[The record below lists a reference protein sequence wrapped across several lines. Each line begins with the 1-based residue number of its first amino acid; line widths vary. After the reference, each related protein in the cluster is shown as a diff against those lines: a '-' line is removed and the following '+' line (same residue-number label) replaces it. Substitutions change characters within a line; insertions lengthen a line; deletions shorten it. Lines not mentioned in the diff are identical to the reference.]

1 MPTSAITG
9 WTAISFSL
17 PGKEAKARS
26 IATKPGDDHV
36 IRQKGVLFAVI
47 DGASSASCHDK
58 AAEVAGQALIKSY
71 YSAEAG
77 TQPIEA
83 LRYAVQHA
91 VMALDAI
98 KEPRCGGLAIALS
111 AAVVQGESLYISRVG
126 DANAYLA
133 SNDKLVLLTDYPVD
147 FNAIAESG
155 ATLQPGDR
163 ILLCTEGVS
172 QVVGEEEL
180 ERALSDFSSAAR
192 STESVRS
199 TFVRTLKSDHG
210 ALAVFDFQVPQTE
223 RPTAAAV
230 AVPTLEAIPAPSREN
245 KAAPAPARAPKA
257 EPMASATMA
266 TPEPDVAQARNVPAS
281 RMVEPEPAMAQA
293 RDVPASR
300 MVEPEP
306 AMAHAQPA
314 PARDEPH
321 LRAAAPE
328 PETFVQAEPAAPA
341 TETATTQEEVAPS
354 IRETMDRLA
363 AISKPAAKS
372 GAAWPPAAPPR
383 SAVNTGPAPR
393 TGQPTIAPE
402 AQFEPEPD
410 NTMALAVPERP
421 STGESGPTWPSA
433 AFHQPVSDNS
443 STARMGQ
450 GYREETFI
458 VKRGQGGTAEHV
470 IVVRSENAVA
480 KPTPVQAAA
489 KAAEKARASLPAEK
503 RMPVSKGKVQ
513 ANDDKPIIMPASR
526 APRAFSISQV
536 PLTSKPLAKAD
547 PFFLRLAGTVGFMA
561 VPVALCALL
570 AATGVF
576 GIVTD
581 RALVAAGLKVAALPP
596 TLTATPTATVEPTA
610 TMTVTPVPTLPPE
623 PTATAAPTEVPT
635 LTPIPPKVTAPAVA
649 FEPTNVPTL
658 APTAT
663 PEPTLTPE
671 PTKAVAVRRVVRRRT
686 VVRPTPRPVRRV
698 APARPSNPGSG
709 GFGPLPPPPP

>member
-47 DGASSASCHDK
+47 DGAPSASCHDK

-71 YSAEAG
+71 YSSEAG

-98 KEPRCGGLAIALS
+98 KEPRCGGLAIALC
-111 AAVVQGESLYISRVG
+111 AAVVQGESLFISRVG

-133 SNDKLVLLTDYPVD
+133 SNDKLVLLTDDPCD
-147 FNAIAESG
+147 FNAISESS

-172 QVVGEEEL
+172 QVVSAEEM
-180 ERALSDFSSAAR
+180 ERALCDFSSAVR
-192 STESVRS
+192 SAESVRS

-210 ALAVFDFQVPQTE
+210 ALAVFGFQVPQAE
-223 RPTAAAV
+223 RATAAAV
-230 AVPTLEAIPAPSREN
+230 SVPTLDAIPAPSRESQ
-245 KAAPAPARAPKA
+245 ATLARAPKA
-257 EPMASATMA
+257 EPVSAAATA
-266 TPEPDVAQARNVPAS
+266 TPEPATAQAPEIPASRVVEPEPVMAQAREIPAS

-293 RDVPASR
+293 
-300 MVEPEP
+300 
-306 AMAHAQPA
+306 QPA
-314 PARDEPH
+314 PAHEEPRM
-321 LRAAAPE
+321 RAATPE
-328 PETFVQAEPAAPA
+328 LAAFAQAEPAAPA
-341 TETATTQEEVAPS
+341 AETAATQEEVAPS

-372 GAAWPPAAPPR
+372 GAAWPPPAPPR
-383 SAVNTGPAPR
+383 AASNSGPAPR
-393 TGQPTIAPE
+393 TGQTSMAPE
-402 AQFEPEPD
+402 MPFVPEPD
-410 NTMALAVPERP
+410 DAMALAVPERL

-450 GYREETFI
+450 GYREETFK

-470 IVVRSENAVA
+470 IVVRSENAVV
-480 KPTPVQAAA
+480 KLTPVQEAA
-489 KAAEKARASLPAEK
+489 KVTEKARASLPSEK
-503 RMPVSKGKVQ
+503 RMSVGKGKVQ
-513 ANDDKPIIMPASR
+513 TNDDKPIIIPASR
-526 APRAFSISQV
+526 TPRAFSISQV
-536 PLTSKPLAKAD
+536 PLASKPLANAD

-596 TLTATPTATVEPTA
+596 TLTATPTVEPTTTA
-610 TMTVTPVPTLPPE
+610 TMTVTPKPTLPPE
-623 PTATAAPTEVPT
+623 PTATAAPTEAPT
-635 LTPIPPKVTAPAVA
+635 LTPIPPKVTAAAVA

-686 VVRPTPRPVRRV
+686 VVRATPRPVRRV
-698 APARPSNPGSG
+698 VPARPSNPGSG

>member
-26 IATKPGDDHV
+26 IATKPGDDYV

-47 DGASSASCHDK
+47 DGAPSASCHDK

-133 SNDKLVLLTDYPVD
+133 SNDKLVLLTDDPVD
-147 FNAIAESG
+147 FNAISESG

-172 QVVGEEEL
+172 QVVSEEEL
-180 ERALSDFSSAAR
+180 ERALGDFSSAAR
-192 STESVRS
+192 SAESVRS

-210 ALAVFDFQVPQTE
+210 ALAVFDFQVPQAE
-223 RPTAAAV
+223 RATAAAV
-230 AVPTLEAIPAPSREN
+230 EVPSLEAIPAPTRES
-245 KAAPAPARAPKA
+245 KATPARAPKA
-257 EPMASATMA
+257 EPVAVAADM
-266 TPEPDVAQARNVPAS
+266 PEPATAQARAIPAS
-281 RMVEPEPAMAQA
+281 RMVEPEPVAAQ
-293 RDVPASR
+293 VP
-300 MVEPEP
+300 VQPEP
-306 AMAHAQPA
+306 A
-314 PARDEPH
+314 REEPRM
-321 LRAAAPE
+321 RAATHE
-328 PETFVQAEPAAPA
+328 PSAFAQAEPAAPA
-341 TETATTQEEVAPS
+341 AENAAPQEDVAPS

-372 GAAWPPAAPPR
+372 GSAWPPPAPTRAANN
-383 SAVNTGPAPR
+383 SGPAPR
-393 TGQPTIAPE
+393 AGQAPIAPDV
-402 AQFEPEPD
+402 AFAPEPD
-410 NTMALAVPERP
+410 AVTALAVPERP
-421 STGESGPTWPSA
+421 STSDSGPTWPSA
-433 AFHQPVSDNS
+433 AFHQPGSDNS

-450 GYREETFI
+450 GYREETFK

-470 IVVRSENAVA
+470 IVVRSENAVV
-480 KPTPVQAAA
+480 KLTPVQEAA
-489 KAAEKARASLPAEK
+489 KVAEKARASLPAEK
-503 RMPVSKGKVQ
+503 RMPVGKGKVQ
-513 ANDDKPIIMPASR
+513 SNDDKPIILPATR
-526 APRAFSISQV
+526 TPRAFSISQV

-596 TLTATPTATVEPTA
+596 TLTATPTVEPTA
-610 TMTVTPVPTLPPE
+610 TMTMTPEPTLPPE
-623 PTATAAPTEVPT
+623 PTETAAPTEVPT

-649 FEPTNVPTL
+649 NEPTNVPTL

-663 PEPTLTPE
+663 PEPTLTPTPE
-671 PTKAVAVRRVVRRRT
+671 PTKVAAVRRVVRRRT
-686 VVRPTPRPVRRV
+686 VIRPTPRPIRRV
-698 APARPSNPGSG
+698 VPAKPSNPGSG